1 MKLLLI
7 DDEAPVREILGLSLR
22 SEGYEVMTAA
32 SGKEGIEIFRRENP
46 PIVLTDIKMPGMDG
60 IEVLKKIKQIN
71 PETEVI
77 IITGHGDMDLAI
89 QSLQFEASDFITKPI
104 KDEALAVALK
114 RAKEKLEMKQQLKE
128 YTTNLE
134 NKVKEAIEE
143 LRIKEM
149 QLFQSKKLAALGT
162 LLAGVAHELNNPLSN
177 ISTSCQI
184 LLEEIENTDLDF
196 RKHFLKQIEE
206 QTDKAR
212 NIIRSLLEFSRQKEF
227 EKETLNLKDIIQETM
242 SFIRGQVPARV
253 EIRVEVPESIN
264 IYADKQR
271 IQQAFLNI
279 ITNAIQS
286 IPNEGIISIKAEVDE
301 DKGFVNI
308 KFKDTGVGIKPEILP
323 RIFDPFFTTKEVGK
337 GSGLGLFVT
346 HEIIERHGGRITVKS
361 KVGEGTSFL
370 VQLPLRK
377 RAYEQ

>member
-32 SGKEGIEIFRRENP
+32 SGKEGIEIFRRENS

-89 QSLQFEASDFITKPI
+89 QSLQLEASDFITKPI

-114 RAKEKLEMKQQLKE
+114 RAKEKLEMKQRLKE

>member
-89 QSLQFEASDFITKPI
+89 QSLQFE
-104 KDEALAVALK
+104 
-114 RAKEKLEMKQQLKE
+114 
-128 YTTNLE
+128 
-134 NKVKEAIEE
+134 
-143 LRIKEM
+143 IKEM

>member
-32 SGKEGIEIFRRENP
+32 SGKEGIEIFRRENS

-89 QSLQFEASDFITKPI
+89 QSLQLEASDFITKPI

-114 RAKEKLEMKQQLKE
+114 RAKEKLEMKQRLKE

-253 EIRVEVPESIN
+253 EIRVKVPESIN